1 MLITMK
7 KTLVISVCVFVFL
20 SAFVQAASRNYN
32 KFTPN
37 EYRQLYDKR
46 NKFSPV
52 QFTNWHTGIV
62 QVVVDYSGSMK
73 DWIEDVKTTVL
84 TIMSNTSS
92 KTKIGLRIF
101 GQLKDFPTALDHC
114 EMTLSLSCP
123 KQNNT
128 ASISSMIKKL
138 NSSKLGMETP
148 LVYAL
153 EQTVNKDLASF
164 PSPYVKKKIVLIT
177 DGVDTCGGDACAFV
191 KELMAKR
198 NDIVIDVIMIDS
210 SDNLSCIADETNGTY
225 YNVKT
230 KDEFVKSLKNIF
242 DNLYKM
248 QQAPKKQIHYQF
260 IPITDNVLN

>member
-1 MLITMK
+1 
-7 KTLVISVCVFVFL
+7 
-20 SAFVQAASRNYN
+20 
-32 KFTPN
+32 
-37 EYRQLYDKR
+37 
-46 NKFSPV
+46 
-52 QFTNWHTGIV
+52 
-62 QVVVDYSGSMK
+62 
-73 DWIEDVKTTVL
+73 
-84 TIMSNTSS
+84 
-92 KTKIGLRIF
+92 
-101 GQLKDFPTALDHC
+101 
-114 EMTLSLSCP
+114 MTLSLSCP

-210 SDNLSCIADETNGTY
+210 SDNLSCIADETNGNY

-260 IPITDNVLN
+260 IPITDKVLN